1 MLKKLRDIRKQL
13 AKVKAAKAKIAAAK
27 SSISKAK
34 AELGKVKEA
43 RLNAQTKIAKV
54 RRTVKGVK
62 TGALI
67 AGCVAVAGAVAFAVK
82 NRAAMK
88 EEWENVKKDLSVDLY
103 KTNIEGVYA
112 VDNDKDGKI
121 DAYAI
126 DAQFF
131 LIGLVKIKAYLLYF
145 GQNHEDIG
153 IHAFC

>member
-1 MLKKLRDIRKQL
+1 MLKKLRDIRKKL
-13 AKVKAAKAKIAAAK
+13 AKVRAAKAKIAAAK
-27 SSISKAK
+27 TSISQAK

-43 RLNAQTKIAKV
+43 GLNARTKIAKV

-67 AGCVAVAGAVAFAVK
+67 AGCAAVAGAVAFAVK

-88 EEWENVKKDLSVDLY
+88 QEWENVKKELSVDLY

-126 DAQFF
+126 DFNKD
-131 LIGLVKIKAYLLYF
+131 GKIDATIKV
-145 GQNHEDIG
+145 
-153 IHAFC
+153 

>member
-27 SSISKAK
+27 SSIAKAK

-67 AGCVAVAGAVAFAVK
+67 AGCVAAAGAVAFAVK

-126 DAQFF
+126 DFDKD
-131 LIGLVKIKAYLLYF
+131 GKIDATLKV
-145 GQNHEDIG
+145 
-153 IHAFC
+153 